1 MSKKNIDPLS
11 KKTMDTDFSM
21 ESFSKYL
28 PLLCAGAAVGL
39 GIFALR
45 EIKNIKAEI
54 KVPDVSK
61 KMENMEQQL
70 KKINEYL
77 LKKDNNPVIKSVLKP
92 DPPSEEVNIINDN
105 DLEEYEEVEVTDSES
120 ED

>member
-1 MSKKNIDPLS
+1 MSKKNIDPLL
-11 KKTMDTDFSM
+11 KKTIDPEFSM

-39 GIFALR
+39 GVFALR
-45 EIKNIKAEI
+45 EIKNMKAEI

-77 LKKDNNPVIKSVLKP
+77 LKKDRNPVINNVLKP
-92 DPPSEEVNIINDN
+92 DPPSEEVNIINDP
-105 DLEEYEEVEVTDSES
+105 EEYEEVEVTDSES